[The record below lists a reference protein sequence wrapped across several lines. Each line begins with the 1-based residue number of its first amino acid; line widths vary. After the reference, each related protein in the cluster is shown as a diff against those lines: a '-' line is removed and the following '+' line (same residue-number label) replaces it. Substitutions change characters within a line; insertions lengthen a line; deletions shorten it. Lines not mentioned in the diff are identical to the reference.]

1 MENVENNNYCAIVPM
16 TYKEKYN
23 MYMKLDKEELVK
35 MLIDNERIRN
45 LMSLT
50 KNTNTDVCKAW
61 NEWYI

>member
-1 MENVENNNYCAIVPM
+1 
-16 TYKEKYN
+16 
-23 MYMKLDKEELVK
+23 MKLDKEELVK